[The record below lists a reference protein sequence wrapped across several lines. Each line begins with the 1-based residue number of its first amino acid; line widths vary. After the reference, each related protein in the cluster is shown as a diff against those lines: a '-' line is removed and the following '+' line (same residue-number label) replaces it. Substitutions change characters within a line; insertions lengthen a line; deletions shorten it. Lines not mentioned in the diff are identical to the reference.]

1 VAARQLLEAS
11 ELPMTLIAT
20 AQETL
25 SARKHHVLAIG
36 TAYYRTA
43 YIGGG
48 DAKDGPTCF
57 LVEQAANSI
66 VEPHFH
72 QADQFQ
78 VFVAGEGTL
87 GKHTIAPVVVHYV
100 NAFTPYGP
108 IKSHSD
114 GIHYF
119 TLRNGYDPGARFLPG
134 AVKEL
139 PRVARR
145 HATSKPSPLGQ
156 GPGPSGTEWTNLLE
170 GEADGLAAYH
180 VKLAGGRS
188 QSVGGDRAGGGEFW
202 VVLRGSLELGTKSLS
217 AYSCLHRRADEE
229 RPVAHA
235 GREGAELVVLQF
247 PVTNPKP
254 GHG

>member
-1 VAARQLLEAS
+1 
-11 ELPMTLIAT
+11 MTLTAT
-20 AQETL
+20 ALETL
-25 SARKHHVLAIG
+25 STRKHHVLANG
-36 TAYYRTA
+36 TGYYRTA
-43 YIGGG
+43 YIGG
-48 DAKDGPTCF
+48 DVKEGPTCF

-87 GKHTIAPVVVHYV
+87 GKHAIAPVVVHYV

-134 AVKEL
+134 AIKEL
-139 PRVARR
+139 PRVPRR
-145 HATSKPSPLGQ
+145 HATSRPSPLGQ

-170 GEADGLAAYH
+170 DEPNGLAAYH
-180 VKLAGGRS
+180 VKLAGGHS
-188 QSVGGDRAGGGEFW
+188 QPVGGDSAAGGEFW
-202 VVLRGSLELGTKSLS
+202 VVLRGSLELGTKTLP
-217 AYSCLHRRADEE
+217 AFSCLYRSADEQC
-229 RPVAHA
+229 PVAHA

-247 PVTNPKP
+247 PVTKPKP